1 MGGAERLLPGFTA
14 LCPGVRQG
22 HSCRFKGLL
31 KAQAGDQ
38 YCSGT
43 VCG

>member
-1 MGGAERLLPGFTA
+1 MGGAERLLLGLPFYA
-14 LCPGVRQG
+14 RYC
-22 HSCRFKGLL
+22 CRFKGLL

-43 VCG
+43 GSV